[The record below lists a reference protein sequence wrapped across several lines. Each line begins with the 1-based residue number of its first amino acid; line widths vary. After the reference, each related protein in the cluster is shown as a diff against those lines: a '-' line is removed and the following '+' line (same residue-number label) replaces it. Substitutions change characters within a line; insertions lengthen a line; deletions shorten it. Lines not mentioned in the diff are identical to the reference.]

1 MFIWHIWPYK
11 WFMKNVKKIQFWHVL
26 KFNPFGRSDHLIKSA
41 LKQKMEQTEKKG
53 NFFQVFANIWC
64 TLLLEQPFR
73 SDLHFSVDSVAA
85 PPRNGINQ
93 NVHPLIS
100 PNLHIWDMLRYL
112 RYFCP
117 TSIWDLKLLSS
128 FCSIALNFERGFGST
143 YILVFCSAKYYS

>member
-85 PPRNGINQ
+85 TPRAMELIKMCIRWFLPIYISEICWDIWDIFVQHLFEIWNCSLPSA
-93 NVHPLIS
+93 PLHWILKEES
-100 PNLHIWDMLRYL
+100 DLHI
-112 RYFCP
+112 F
-117 TSIWDLKLLSS
+117 
-128 FCSIALNFERGFGST
+128 
-143 YILVFCSAKYYS
+143 